1 MEARRVDAR
10 RTQQEKTVM
19 IYSDVTQYKPLVEC
33 NPYERYYRKIVKVY
47 LVGAKRGI
55 RGEVVSVTDKRLTLE
70 HLDGRRTIILL
81 SEIGAI
87 SEVPHKAPNVEV
99 V

>member
-55 RGEVVSVTDKRLTLE
+55 RGEVVSVTDRHLTLE

-87 SEVPHKAPNVEV
+87 SEVPHRPPHAEAV
-99 V
+99 

>member
-47 LVGAKRGI
+47 LVGAKKGMR
-55 RGEVVSVTDKRLTLE
+55 EVVST
-70 HLDGRRTIILL
+70 
-81 SEIGAI
+81 
-87 SEVPHKAPNVEV
+87 
-99 V
+99 

>member
-19 IYSDVTQYKPLVEC
+19 IYSDITQYKPLVDC
-33 NPYERYYRKIVKVY
+33 NPYVRYYRKIVRIQ

-55 RGEVVSVTDKRLTLE
+55 RGEVVSVTDTHLTLE
-70 HLDGRRTIILL
+70 HLDGRRTIIRL
-81 SEIGAI
+81 SEIGTI
-87 SEVPHKAPNVEV
+87 SEVPHKAPHVETV
-99 V
+99 